1 MADAAPETI
10 DSLLGGRLSLVQRP
24 TGHRAGTDAVL
35 LAAASGIEE
44 GDRFVDIGAGVGTA
58 GLALALRCA
67 GATGVLLE
75 ADAAAARLARENCA
89 RNGLDARIRVVEA
102 DLFDKPRLRSAD
114 LRFDSASLV
123 VSNPPFYLPDEV
135 RSSPDPGR
143 ASAHVLA
150 SRSHGDWVRAML
162 ALLAPKGRFVV
173 IHRPEALPALL
184 EGCAGRLGA
193 MVVRP
198 IRARRD
204 GDAVRILLG
213 GIKGS
218 RAPLRIAPA
227 FVLHEADGSF
237 TPEAAAVHRG
247 ESVVAL

>member
-1 MADAAPETI
+1 MAEAAPEIADT
-10 DSLLGGRLSLVQRP
+10 LLGGRLSLVQSAA
-24 TGHRAGTDAVL
+24 GHRAGTDAVL
-35 LAAASGIEE
+35 LAAAADIRD
-44 GDRFVDIGAGVGTA
+44 GDRFIDVGAGVGTA

-75 ADAAAARLARENCA
+75 ADAAAARLARANCL
-89 RNGLDARIRVVEA
+89 RNGLDAKLNVLEA
-102 DLFDKPRLRSAD
+102 DLFAKSLLRDAD
-114 LRFDSASLV
+114 MRFEGASLV
-123 VSNPPFYLPDEV
+123 ISNPPFYLEGEV

-150 SRSHGDWVRAML
+150 SRTHGDWVRAML
-162 ALLAPKGRFVV
+162 ALLAPKGRFLV

-193 MVVRP
+193 MVVKP
-198 IRARRD
+198 VQARRD

-218 RAPLRIAPA
+218 RAALRIAPA

-237 TPEAAAVHRG
+237 TTEAEAIHRGAAV
-247 ESVVAL
+247 LTL

>member
-1 MADAAPETI
+1 MADAASETA

-35 LAAASGIEE
+35 LAAAAPIRD
-44 GDRFVDIGAGVGTA
+44 GDRFVDVGAGVGTA
-58 GLALALRCA
+58 GLALGLRCA

-89 RNGLDARIRVVEA
+89 GNGLDARIRVVEA
-102 DLFDKPRLRSAD
+102 DLFDKPLLRSAD

-123 VSNPPFYLPDEV
+123 VSNPPFYLPGKV
-135 RSSPDPGR
+135 RASPDPGR
-143 ASAHVLA
+143 ASAHILA
-150 SRSHGDWVRAML
+150 SRSHGEWARAML

-198 IRARRD
+198 VLARRD
-204 GDAVRILLG
+204 GDAVRILLAG
-213 GIKGS
+213 TKGS

-247 ESVVAL
+247 EGPLTL

>member
-1 MADAAPETI
+1 MGDPAPETA
-10 DSLLGGRLSLVQRP
+10 DRLLGGRLSLVQRP

-35 LAAASGIEE
+35 LAAAAPIRD
-44 GDRFVDIGAGVGTA
+44 GDRFVDVGAGVGTA

-75 ADAAAARLARENCA
+75 ADAASARLARENCV
-89 RNGLDARIRVVEA
+89 RNGLDARLAVVEA
-102 DLFDKPRLRSAD
+102 DLFDKPLQRSAN

-123 VSNPPFYLPDEV
+123 ISNPPFYLSGEV

-150 SRSHGDWVRAML
+150 ATSHGEWARAML
-162 ALLAPKGRFVV
+162 ALLAPKGRFAV
-173 IHRPEALPALL
+173 IHRPEALQALL

-198 IRARRD
+198 VQARRE

-237 TPEAAAVHRG
+237 TPEAEAVHRG
-247 ESVVAL
+247 EAVLAL